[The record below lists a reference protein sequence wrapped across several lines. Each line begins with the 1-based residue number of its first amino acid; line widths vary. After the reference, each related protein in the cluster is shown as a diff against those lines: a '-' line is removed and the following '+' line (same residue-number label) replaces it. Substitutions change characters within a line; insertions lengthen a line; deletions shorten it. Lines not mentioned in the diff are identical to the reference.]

1 MRDPYDVLGVPRGA
15 SDDDI
20 KKAYRKLSRLYH
32 PDANVNNP
40 NKAQAEEKFKEVQQ
54 AYQQIQQE
62 KEGGFG
68 SYGPGSSRGG
78 YSSGGGYGSLLDPV
92 PTPWTGGVPVIIWDP

>member
-40 NKAQAEEKFKEVQQ
+40 NKAQAEEKF
-54 AYQQIQQE
+54 IQLLRPGKLQ
-62 KEGGFG
+62 GRLQFRRRIRILIRTFRRLRRFWRLWGF
-68 SYGPGSSRGG
+68 R
-78 YSSGGGYGSLLDPV
+78 
-92 PTPWTGGVPVIIWDP
+92 